1 MVYSERQMRVADAT
15 IKQLLSNETAMVRES
30 MLAYVDEL
38 SDDRVLANDVVT
50 MLEIDGLIV
59 YTGDYDWRVQLT
71 DKGCKAAQ
79 MGLARYLKRQK
90 LMEKLKEYKL
100 FVGIASATISFVSM
114 LITLAL
120 TIYNAVKL

>member
-1 MVYSERQMRVADAT
+1 MVYSDRQMRVADAT
-15 IKQLLSNETAMVRES
+15 IKQLLANETSMTRDL

-38 SDDRVLANDVVT
+38 SDDRVVANDVVT

-79 MGLARYLKRQK
+79 MGLLRYLKRQK
-90 LMEKLKEYKL
+90 LIENMKEYKL
-100 FVGIASATISFVSM
+100 FVGIASAIVSFVSM

-120 TIYNAVKL
+120 TIYNAVKS

>member
-79 MGLARYLKRQK
+79 MGLARYLKRKK

-100 FVGIASATISFVSM
+100 FVGIASATVSFVSM